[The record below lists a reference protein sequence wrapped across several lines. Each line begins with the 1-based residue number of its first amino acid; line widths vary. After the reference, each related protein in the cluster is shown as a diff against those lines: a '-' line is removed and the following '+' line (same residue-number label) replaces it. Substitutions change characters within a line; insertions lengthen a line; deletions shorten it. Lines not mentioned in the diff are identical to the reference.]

1 MKQKVASVEDTN
13 TAYMHNVGR
22 PIILGD
28 RTCND
33 PVRKEVYD
41 DEQNEIIQM
50 NVENTKRKEV
60 QSIKQEEENEKV
72 YNRDMSQE
80 APVIPVYTP
89 IVDEH
94 HGVMFANSSQS
105 LHREHYEHF
114 YEKNDDK
121 IQENQY
127 TINGRTND
135 TETFQY
141 KDKIQETN
149 VPMVRS
155 NVLHQ

>member
-1 MKQKVASVEDTN
+1 
-13 TAYMHNVGR
+13 MHNVGR

-33 PVRKEVYD
+33 SVRKEVYD
-41 DEQNEIIQM
+41 DEQNEIIKM
-50 NVENTKRKEV
+50 NVENTECKKI
-60 QSIKQEEENEKV
+60 QCSKQEEENEKV

-114 YEKNDDK
+114 YENGDEMK
-121 IQENQY
+121 QEKQY
-127 TINGRTND
+127 VYMT
-135 TETFQY
+135 Q
-141 KDKIQETN
+141 
-149 VPMVRS
+149 
-155 NVLHQ
+155 